1 MARNIILIF
10 SFGFIF
16 SILASNCQTNSASTP
31 ANSEIPSIEILLT
44 DSATIFHTSTLSARK
59 PVVLLFFSSTCD
71 HCQKEATDMVQKKEI
86 LKKIQ
91 LVMISTE
98 ELFAIRNFYEQ
109 YGLSAVSKLIIGKDI
124 RYAGIKHFQ
133 FESIPYCALYS
144 RGHKYLGSLERN
156 FNTDSIILKLK
167 EKGEL

>member
-1 MARNIILIF
+1 MARNNLFIV

-16 SILASNCQTNSASTP
+16 SILASNCQSNSASTP

-44 DSATIFHTSTLSARK
+44 DSSTIFQTNTLSASK
-59 PVVLLFFSSTCD
+59 PVVLLFFSSNCD

-86 LKKIQ
+86 LSKIQ

-98 ELFAIRNFYEQ
+98 ELYAIRNFYNQ
-109 YGLSAVSKLIIGKDI
+109 FGLSVINKLIIGKDI

>member
-1 MARNIILIF
+1 MVRNYLLII

-16 SILASNCQTNSASTP
+16 SILGINCQSNSAPTP

-44 DSATIFHTSTLSARK
+44 DSSTIFHTNTLSARK
-59 PVVLLFFSSTCD
+59 PVVLLFFSSNCD
-71 HCQKEATDMVQKKEI
+71 HCQKEAEDLVHHKET
-86 LKKIQ
+86 LKKIK

-98 ELFAIRNFYEQ
+98 ELYVIRNFYEQ
-109 YGLSAVSKLIIGKDI
+109 YGLSAVNKLIIGKDI

-133 FESIPYCALYS
+133 FESIPYCAFYS
-144 RGHKYLGSLERN
+144 KGHKYLGSLERN
-156 FNTDSIILKLK
+156 FNTNSIILKLK